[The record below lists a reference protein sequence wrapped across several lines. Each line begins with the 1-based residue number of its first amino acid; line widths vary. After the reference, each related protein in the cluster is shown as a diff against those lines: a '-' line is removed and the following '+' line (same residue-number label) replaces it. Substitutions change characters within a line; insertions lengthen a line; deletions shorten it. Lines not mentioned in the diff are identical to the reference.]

1 MATEPNKRIRCRPY
15 SGTSYKKFYNYQHQR
30 YILWGIIVKVDMF
43 DKLMIVILVPV
54 SIVFTVGMALSIKND
69 YDKAAEIEVIRLH
82 CHNIDKFYSDSLGR
96 CVTQ

>member
-1 MATEPNKRIRCRPY
+1 M
-15 SGTSYKKFYNYQHQR
+15 
-30 YILWGIIVKVDMF
+30 KVDMF

-54 SIVFTVGMALSIKND
+54 SIVFTVGMALAIKND